1 MRREAQNGWSQRRR
15 SGSHCCVGRAGHA
28 TLTER
33 SAKLRRLARP
43 GRLGPLIECG
53 VAVITMTEGL
63 TSGSALAIRGR
74 RSLTLG

>member
-1 MRREAQNGWSQRRR
+1 LRRQGRTRHADRALREAAEGW
-15 SGSHCCVGRAGHA
+15 
-28 TLTER
+28 LD
-33 SAKLRRLARP
+33 P
-43 GRLGPLIECG
+43 GDLGPMVECG